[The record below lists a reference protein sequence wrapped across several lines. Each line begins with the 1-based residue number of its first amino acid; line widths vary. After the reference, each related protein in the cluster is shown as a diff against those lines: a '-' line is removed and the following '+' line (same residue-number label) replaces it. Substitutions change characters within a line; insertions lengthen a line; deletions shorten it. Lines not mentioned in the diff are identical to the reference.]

1 MGLFAGIRGLV
12 YITLFIGIFF
22 IVFGEAI
29 PLIGTTVNNT
39 AGAGATV
46 GGKSISDL
54 VNNVFNLL
62 IWIPIVAL
70 GGALYLAISELL
82 DRERS
87 SGRF

>member
-1 MGLFAGIRGLV
+1 
-12 YITLFIGIFF
+12 
-22 IVFGEAI
+22 
-29 PLIGTTVNNT
+29 VNNT

-46 GGKSISDL
+46 GGKNISDL